1 MNIVFMKV
9 YDEYEE
15 HQTTNI
21 LKDFVEKTFPKGG
34 TNKLFIGV
42 ELILITSVCKSKLSS
57 NYYMQSWS

>member
-34 TNKLFIGV
+34 TDKLFIGV
-42 ELILITSVCKSKLSS
+42 VLILITSVCKSKLS
-57 NYYMQSWS
+57 